1 MWQEL
6 FPTPPVSKSIPTGT
20 RLLVRDAVPTDA
32 IRLCRGR
39 VAAGQFEEGELRHR
53 LVAVE
58 GPCWLD
64 IGSVLFEK
72 PCAADWVA
80 ETPVEVEFVAG
91 DALRQWLAAQPATVR
106 NLMRDSS
113 ELQRQ
118 QTESTLSSAS
128 SPVARVGDRDV
139 VVAVHL
145 GGGSRFQRQRCS
157 GRPTRVTLGAAHGQP
172 HQQFHALGAGLF
184 HQLQVTLNCV
194 AHSGLLSR
202 LSRNCR
208 SKPC

>member
-91 DALRQWLAAQPATVR
+91 DALRQWLAAQPATVC

-118 QTESTLSSAS
+118 QTESTLTMMVKDADARCAQWLLRRAETSTRGAMAV
-128 SPVARVGDRDV
+128 PLKEPKRAMAAQLGVAP
-139 VVAVHL
+139 A
-145 GGGSRFQRQRCS
+145 
-157 GRPTRVTLGAAHGQP
+157 T
-172 HQQFHALGAGLF
+172 
-184 HQLQVTLNCV
+184 
-194 AHSGLLSR
+194 LSR
-202 LSRNCR
+202 ILRRLREMGLISESGSVVKLVDPTGLRAIAAR
-208 SKPC
+208 

>member
-6 FPTPPVSKSIPTGT
+6 FPTPPVAKSMAAGT

-39 VAAGQFEEGELRHR
+39 VAAGQIDEGELRHR

-80 ETPVEVEFVAG
+80 ETPVELELVAG

-118 QTESTLSSAS
+118 QTESTLTMMVKDADARCAQWLLRRAEPSTRGALAV
-128 SPVARVGDRDV
+128 PLKEPKRAMAAQLGVAP
-139 VVAVHL
+139 A
-145 GGGSRFQRQRCS
+145 
-157 GRPTRVTLGAAHGQP
+157 T
-172 HQQFHALGAGLF
+172 
-184 HQLQVTLNCV
+184 
-194 AHSGLLSR
+194 LSR
-202 LSRNCR
+202 ILRRLREMGLISESGSVVKLVDPIGLRAIAAR
-208 SKPC
+208 